1 MMHNPAR
8 NPDRSPADNPTE
20 ARSARVALVTGG
32 ARGIGLGISQ
42 ALALEGFSISICGRK
57 QESEVTSVL
66 EQIRSLGVDVQYVRI
81 DIANREDRAN
91 LLSAVRDRF
100 GALHIL
106 VNNAGVAPSTRSD
119 ILEVG
124 EQSYDRVMD
133 INLKGP
139 FFLTQAAASWM
150 VEQRRNEPGFSGTI
164 VNISSVSATLASTD
178 RGEYTI
184 SKAGIS
190 MATQLWA
197 VRLAEFGINVFE
209 VRPGIIETDM
219 TSGVTEKY
227 NKLIAEGLTLQKRWG
242 TIEDVG
248 RAVASLCRGDLAYS
262 TGQVIMVDGGLT
274 VGRL

>member
-1 MMHNPAR
+1 MKRNPAR
-8 NPDRSPADNPTE
+8 NPADVR
-20 ARSARVALVTGG
+20 AAKVALVTGG
-32 ARGIGLGISQ
+32 ARGIGLGIS
-42 ALALEGFSISICGRK
+42 LALVREGFSISICGRK
-57 QESEVTSVL
+57 DESDVASIL
-66 EQIRSLGVDVQYVRI
+66 EEIRSEGTESTEVQYVKA
-81 DIANREDRAN
+81 DVASHDDHVT
-91 LLSAVRDRF
+91 LLSAIRDRF

-139 FFLTQAAASWM
+139 FFLTQAVSNWM
-150 VEQRRNEPGFSGTI
+150 IELRENDPNFAGTI
-164 VNISSVSATLASTD
+164 VNVSSISATLASTN

-190 MATQLWA
+190 MATRLWA

-209 VRPGIIETDM
+209 VRPGIIKTDM
-219 TSGVTEKY
+219 TSEVTEKY
-227 NKLIAEGLTLQKRWG
+227 DKLIAEGLTLQKRWG
-242 TIEDVG
+242 TPEDVG
-248 RAVASLCRGDLAYS
+248 KAVAALCRGDLSYS

-274 VGRL
+274 VGRI

>member
-1 MMHNPAR
+1 MR
-8 NPDRSPADNPTE
+8 NRATV
-20 ARSARVALVTGG
+20 RSAKVALVTGG

-42 ALALEGFSISICGRK
+42 ALAREGFSISICGRK
-57 QESEVTSVL
+57 DERDVASIL
-66 EQIRSLGVDVQYVRI
+66 DQIRAQGREGAEGSGGTEVQYVKA
-81 DIANREDRAN
+81 DVANREDHAN
-91 LLSAVRDRF
+91 LLSAIRGRF
-100 GALHIL
+100 GALHVL
-106 VNNAGVAPSTRSD
+106 VNNAGIAPSTRSD
-119 ILEVG
+119 ILDVG
-124 EQSYDRVMD
+124 EESYDRVMD
-133 INLKGP
+133 VNLKGP
-139 FFLTQAAASWM
+139 FFLTQAAANWM
-150 VEQRRNEPGFSGTI
+150 IEQRRNDFGFGGTI
-164 VNISSVSATLASTD
+164 VNMSSISATLASTN

-209 VRPGIIETDM
+209 VRPGIIKTDM

-227 NKLIAEGLTLQKRWG
+227 DKLIAEGLTLQQRWG

-248 RAVASLCRGDLAYS
+248 KAVAALCRGDLSYS